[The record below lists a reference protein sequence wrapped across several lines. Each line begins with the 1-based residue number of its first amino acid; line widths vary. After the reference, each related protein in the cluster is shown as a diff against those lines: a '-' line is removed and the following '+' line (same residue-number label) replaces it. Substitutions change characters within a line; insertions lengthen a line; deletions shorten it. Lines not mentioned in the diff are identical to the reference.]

1 MEIDYFIIGQ
11 GISGTFLSYYLLKA
25 GKKIMVIDDAQN
37 NSASQVASG
46 VINPVTGRIVATT
59 WMIDELMAFCRLAYT
74 ELEQN
79 INTQLITEKNII
91 AFPGTQQMHEA
102 YQKRIHENNQYVY
115 SIVEDTGIY
124 TGLFNTL
131 YAPVSIKPVLL
142 INVQAMLMKWGE
154 QLVSQ
159 NILVQKKY
167 DEQHLIHQDD
177 CIEYENI
184 RAKKIIYCDGV
195 VSLQSRFWNM
205 LPFSPNKGQA
215 LIADIPML
223 PQAVMYKFGG
233 YSFVP
238 WIDDQWWIGSS
249 YENKFDNE
257 LPDPVFRQ
265 KTRAALK
272 SILKVPFTITGHLA
286 AVRPTNVER
295 RPFAG
300 LHPLYKNIAI
310 LNGMG
315 TKGCSIAPFFANEL
329 TQFLAHGSPLTA
341 EANVQRFTR
350 VLSRK

>member
-1 MEIDYFIIGQ
+1 M
-11 GISGTFLSYYLLKA
+11 
-25 GKKIMVIDDAQN
+25 
-37 NSASQVASG
+37 
-46 VINPVTGRIVATT
+46 
-59 WMIDELMAFCRLAYT
+59 
-74 ELEQN
+74 
-79 INTQLITEKNII
+79 
-91 AFPGTQQMHEA
+91 
-102 YQKRIHENNQYVY
+102 
-115 SIVEDTGIY
+115 
-124 TGLFNTL
+124 
-131 YAPVSIKPVLL
+131 
-142 INVQAMLMKWGE
+142 
-154 QLVSQ
+154 
-159 NILVQKKY
+159 QKKY

-177 CIEYENI
+177 YIEYESI

-215 LIADIPML
+215 LIADISML

-233 YSFVP
+233 YSLVP
-238 WIDDQWWIGSS
+238 WIGSKWWIGSS

-265 KTRAALK
+265 KTGAALK

-315 TKGCSIAPFFANEL
+315 TKGCSIAPFFAKEFA
-329 TQFLAHGSPLTA
+329 QFLAHGSPLTA
-341 EANVQRFTR
+341 EANVQRFTK